1 MMNDEVTINLNV
13 LSTLMEDIVV
23 DIMDDILIVD
33 MSMST
38 RVLKNTHIH

>member
-1 MMNDEVTINLNV
+1 MMIDEVTINLNV
-13 LSTLMEDIVV
+13 LSTFMEDIVV

-38 RVLKNTHIH
+38 CVLKNTHIH